1 MMTGES
7 NAAQGGLRLKD
18 PSLLRSSAFV
28 NGEWI
33 GADSGATITV
43 CNPATGGVVGTVPQ
57 MGAPEARRAI
67 EAAGVALA
75 SWRRTL
81 AKERG
86 RLLRKWF
93 DLIIEN
99 ADDLALIMTWEQGK
113 PLAEAK
119 GEVVS
124 GAAFIEWFAEE
135 ARRTYGETIPTPAHD
150 RRIVVIKQPIGVC
163 VAITPWNFPNTIIT
177 RKVAAALAA
186 GCTMVVRPA
195 STTPYSALALAEL
208 ADRAGIPG
216 GVFSV
221 VTGGSREIGAE
232 FTSNPIVRKLS
243 FTGSTQVG
251 RALMQQCAG
260 TIKKLALELG
270 GNAPFIVFE
279 DADIDAAVTGAIGS
293 KFRNAGQACV
303 GTNRFYIHDSVYDAF
318 VSKFLAEVD
327 KLKIGNG
334 TEPGVTFGPVHDMGG
349 VRKTEEHIADAL
361 EKGARLL
368 AGGKRHALGGTFF
381 EPTVVG
387 EATAEMKVA
396 CEETFG
402 PLAAIFRFHNEEELI
417 RAANNTE
424 FGLAS
429 YFYSRDIGRI
439 WRVAEALET
448 GMVGV
453 NIGLMA
459 NEAVPFG
466 GIKESGIGREGSH
479 YGIDD
484 YMEVKYICMAGV

>member
-1 MMTGES
+1 MPI
-7 NAAQGGLRLKD
+7 QRLQLKD
-18 PSLLRSSAFV
+18 PQLLRGQAFV
-28 NGEWI
+28 DGEWVD
-33 GADSGATITV
+33 ADAGATIAV
-43 CNPATGGVVGTVPQ
+43 RNPANGETVGTVPQ
-57 MGAPEARRAI
+57 MGRAEARRAI
-67 EAAGVALA
+67 EAAEAALVA
-75 SWRRTL
+75 WRKTL

-86 RLLRKWF
+86 QLLRKWF
-93 DLIIEN
+93 DLIIES
-99 ADDLALIMTWEQGK
+99 ADDLALIMTSEQGK

-119 GEVVS
+119 GEVIS

-195 STTPYSALALAEL
+195 SSTPFSALALAEL
-208 ADRAGIPG
+208 ARRAGIPK

-221 VTGGSREIGAE
+221 ITGGAREIGAE

-251 RALMQQCAG
+251 GALMQQCAG

-279 DADIDAAVTGAIGS
+279 DADIDAAVAGAMGS

-303 GTNRFYIHDSVYDAF
+303 GTNRFYLHDSIYDAF
-318 VSKFLAEVD
+318 VSKFLAEVA

-334 TEPGVTFGPVHDMGG
+334 AEPGVTFGPVHDMGG
-349 VRKTEEHIADAL
+349 VRKTEEHLADAL
-361 EKGARLL
+361 EKGAKLL

-381 EPTVVG
+381 EPTVIG
-387 EATAEMKVA
+387 EANASMKVA
-396 CEETFG
+396 REETFG
-402 PLAAIFRFHNEEELI
+402 PLASIFRFSDEAELI
-417 RAANNTE
+417 KAANNTE

-429 YFYSRDIGRI
+429 YFYSRDIARI

-466 GIKESGIGREGSH
+466 GIKESGVGREGSH

>member
-1 MMTGES
+1 MD
-7 NAAQGGLRLKD
+7 GLNLKD
-18 PSLLRSSAFV
+18 PQLLRSQAFV

-33 GADSGATITV
+33 DADSGGTIAV
-43 CNPATGGVVGTVPQ
+43 NNPATGQPVGTVPM
-57 MGAPEARRAI
+57 MGAAEARRAI
-67 EAAGVALA
+67 EGADIAL
-75 SWRRTL
+75 STWRKTL

-93 DLIIEN
+93 DLIIDN
-99 ADDLALIMTWEQGK
+99 ADDLALILTSEQGK
-113 PLAEAK
+113 TLAEAK
-119 GEVVS
+119 SEVVG

-135 ARRTYGETIPTPAHD
+135 ARRTYGETIPTPAQD
-150 RRIVVIKQPIGVC
+150 RRVVVIKQPIGVC

-177 RKVAAALAA
+177 RKAGAALAA
-186 GCTMVVRPA
+186 GCTIVVRPA
-195 STTPYSALALAEL
+195 STTPFTALALAHL
-208 ADRAGIPG
+208 AARAGIPP

-221 VTGGSREIGAE
+221 VTGGSRDIGAE
-232 FTSNPIVRKLS
+232 FTSNPIVRKIS

-251 RALMQQCAG
+251 RALMAQSAG

-279 DADIDAAVTGAIGS
+279 DADIDAAVTGAMGS
-293 KFRNAGQACV
+293 KFRNSGQACV

-318 VSKFLAEVD
+318 VSKFLAEVA
-327 KLKIGNG
+327 KLKVGNG
-334 TEPGVTFGPVHDMGG
+334 VEPDVTFGPVHDIGG
-349 VRKTEEHIADAL
+349 VRKTEDHIADAL
-361 EKGARLL
+361 AKGAQLL

-381 EPTVVG
+381 EPTVIG
-387 EATAEMKVA
+387 EANASMKVA
-396 CEETFG
+396 SEETFG
-402 PLAAIFRFHNEEELI
+402 PLASIFRFHDEDELI
-417 RAANNTE
+417 KAANDTE
-424 FGLAS
+424 LGLAS

-466 GIKESGIGREGSH
+466 GIKESGVGREGSH
-479 YGIDD
+479 YGIED
-484 YMEVKYICMAGV
+484 YMEVKYICMAGI

>member
-1 MMTGES
+1 MPI
-7 NAAQGGLRLKD
+7 QRLQLKD
-18 PSLLRSSAFV
+18 PQLLRGQAFV
-28 NGEWI
+28 DGEWVD
-33 GADSGATITV
+33 ADSGATITV
-43 CNPATGGVVGTVPQ
+43 RNPATGETVGTVPQ
-57 MGAPEARRAI
+57 MGKTEARRAI
-67 EAAGVALA
+67 EAADVAFA
-75 SWRRTL
+75 GWRKVL
-81 AKERG
+81 AKERS

-99 ADDLALIMTWEQGK
+99 ADDLALIMTSEQGK
-113 PLAEAK
+113 PLGEAK

-135 ARRTYGETIPTPAHD
+135 ARRTYGETIPSPAHD
-150 RRIVVIKQPIGVC
+150 RRIVVIKQPVGVC

-195 STTPYSALALAEL
+195 SSTPYSALALAEL
-208 ADRAGIPG
+208 ARRAGMPK

-221 VTGGSREIGAE
+221 ITGGSREIGAE

-251 RALMQQCAG
+251 SALMQQCAG

-279 DADIDAAVTGAIGS
+279 DADIDAAVAGAMGS

-303 GTNRFYIHDSVYDAF
+303 GTNRFYIHDSLYDEF
-318 VSKFLAEVD
+318 VSKFLAEVE
-327 KLKIGNG
+327 KLKVGNG
-334 TEPGVTFGPVHDMGG
+334 AEPGITFGPVHDMGG
-349 VRKTEEHIADAL
+349 VLKTEAHIADAL
-361 EKGARLL
+361 EKGAKLL

-381 EPTVVG
+381 EPTVIG
-387 EATAEMKVA
+387 EATAAMKVA
-396 CEETFG
+396 REETFG
-402 PLAAIFRFHNEEELI
+402 PLASIFRFSDEAELI
-417 RAANNTE
+417 KAANDTE

-429 YFYSRDIGRI
+429 YFYSRDIARI
-439 WRVAEALET
+439 WRVAEALEA

-466 GIKESGIGREGSH
+466 GIKESGVGREGSH